1 MEELMG
7 TQKPAHRILGPD
19 EAIAVLEGVVP
30 GLVALRRSEPAVFDW
45 KAVEEALGTR
55 LPSDFKALAEWYPAF
70 ELDDFLGVFLPWPGE
85 EGDWAGEGDGPY
97 SDYPADLRPP
107 ELVPTNLISWG
118 DSKEGDVFFW
128 SVLGDD
134 PEHWPVTICSRNGP
148 WWHYAGGTVQF
159 LAELTN
165 GTLEPW
171 ELPPISP
178 EVTGWGVA
186 GGGWQEK
193 AEVSL
198 EMRDI

>member
-45 KAVEEALGTR
+45 
-55 LPSDFKALAEWYPAF
+55 
-70 ELDDFLGVFLPWPGE
+70 
-85 EGDWAGEGDGPY
+85 
-97 SDYPADLRPP
+97 
-107 ELVPTNLISWG
+107 
-118 DSKEGDVFFW
+118 
-128 SVLGDD
+128 
-134 PEHWPVTICSRNGP
+134 
-148 WWHYAGGTVQF
+148 WHYAGGTVQF

-171 ELPPISP
+171 ALPPISP